1 MVICDFDAAVGSG
14 LKFSA
19 TTALGIT
26 ETILGSSAARRTV
39 FSLLGIGGASQHFL
53 PQEGFLW
60 MFLEDASLPSMAD
73 ANDMIHVTESKF
85 Q

>member
-1 MVICDFDAAVGSG
+1 MVMCDFEAAVGSG

-39 FSLLGIGGASQHFL
+39 FSLLKVGRLELAFICHGGRVL
-53 PQEGFLW
+53 P
-60 MFLEDASLPSMAD
+60 EDASLPSMAD
-73 ANDMIHVTESKF
+73 ANDMVHIAEGKF

>member
-1 MVICDFDAAVGSG
+1 MVMCDFEAAVGSG

-39 FSLLGIGGASQHFL
+39 FSLLGIG
-53 PQEGFLW
+53 
-60 MFLEDASLPSMAD
+60 SLKLAIICYGRWHNVLFAVKGYS
-73 ANDMIHVTESKF
+73 
-85 Q
+85 